1 MLRQKLQDEQIA
13 ALKSKNTEKLE
24 VIRFVISLIKNREI
38 EKKAELDDEEI
49 LTVLKKFT
57 KELKESITAFEK
69 GNRKELVDRNKK
81 QLEIISQYLPN
92 EISDEELD
100 KEIDKIIADNKA
112 AYDQNPKVIIGIC
125 MKLLKTKADP
135 SRIMKALGSRA

>member
-1 MLRQKLQDEQIA
+1 MLKQKLQDEQIA

>member
-1 MLRQKLQDEQIA
+1 MLKQKLQDEQIA

-135 SRIMKALGSRA
+135 SRIIKALGSRA

>member
-38 EKKAELDDEEI
+38 EKKAELDDEEV
-49 LTVLKKFT
+49 LTVLKKFA

-135 SRIMKALGSRA
+135 SRIIKAIGSRA